1 MNAATD
7 RFPPEQVAGT
17 NRLWMLCAPALHP
30 EDMQGKES
38 LFWSEEQEEW
48 VECLDEATRYTDAEK
63 AALDLSRF
71 EGAGALEWW
80 TELPRPA
87 CRA

>member
-1 MNAATD
+1 MNASTSS
-7 RFPPEQVAGT
+7 PSEQAAGM

-30 EDMQGKES
+30 GDMQGRRS
-38 LFWSEEQEEW
+38 LFWSEEQQEW

-71 EGAGALEWW
+71 ESAGPLEWW
-80 TELPRPA
+80 TELPCPA
-87 CRA
+87 SRA

>member
-1 MNAATD
+1 MNASTSS
-7 RFPPEQVAGT
+7 PPEQRAGT

-30 EDMQGKES
+30 EDMQGRES

-48 VECLDEATRYTDAEK
+48 VECLDEATRYTGAEK

-71 EGAGALEWW
+71 EGAGVLEWW
-80 TELPRPA
+80 TELPCPA
-87 CRA
+87 SRA

>member
-1 MNAATD
+1 MNASTSS
-7 RFPPEQVAGT
+7 PPKQVAGT

-30 EDMQGKES
+30 GDMQGRES
-38 LFWSEEQEEW
+38 LFWSEEQQES
-48 VECLDEATRYTDAEK
+48 VECLDEATRYTGAEK

-80 TELPRPA
+80 TEMPRPA
-87 CRA
+87 SRA

>member
-1 MNAATD
+1 MSAAAN
-7 RFPPEQVAGT
+7 PALEQVAGAG
-17 NRLWMLCAPALHP
+17 RQWMLCAPALHP
-30 EDMQGKES
+30 EDMQGRES
-38 LFWSEEQEEW
+38 LFWSDELGEW

-71 EGAGALEWW
+71 KDVGALEWW

-87 CRA
+87 VRA